1 LEKPPLQEILHD
13 TDNTGET
20 TCQEWMTQDITVPKM
35 ENYKPTRREELLE
48 KQSNDV

>member
-1 LEKPPLQEILHD
+1 LND

-20 TCQEWMTQDITVPKM
+20 TCREWITEDITVPKM
-35 ENYKPTRREELLE
+35 ENYYKPTRTGELLE